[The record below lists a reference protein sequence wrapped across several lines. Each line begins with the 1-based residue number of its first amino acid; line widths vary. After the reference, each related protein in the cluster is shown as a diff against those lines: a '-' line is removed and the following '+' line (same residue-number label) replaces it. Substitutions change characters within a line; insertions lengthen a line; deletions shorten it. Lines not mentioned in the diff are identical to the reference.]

1 MRILS
6 LDVGEKRI
14 GVARADTSTK
24 IAIPVKTI
32 SVDGT
37 ELEEIARL
45 SRLYSTNFLVLGLP
59 RSNEGNETA
68 QSVYVRNFARTLGE
82 KIPDIKSCLRSTF
95 PRLSRVHRMAVG
107 CRNCPG
113 LLLPELPNR

>member
-24 IAIPVKTI
+24 IAIPVETI
-32 SVDGT
+32 NVDGN
-37 ELEEIARL
+37 EFEEIARL

-59 RSNEGNETA
+59 RSNEGNETK
-68 QSVYVRNFARTLGE
+68 QSLFVRNFASVLTE
-82 KIPDIKSCLRSTF
+82 KISGAKVRFQD
-95 PRLSRVHRMAVG
+95 
-107 CRNCPG
+107 
-113 LLLPELPNR
+113 